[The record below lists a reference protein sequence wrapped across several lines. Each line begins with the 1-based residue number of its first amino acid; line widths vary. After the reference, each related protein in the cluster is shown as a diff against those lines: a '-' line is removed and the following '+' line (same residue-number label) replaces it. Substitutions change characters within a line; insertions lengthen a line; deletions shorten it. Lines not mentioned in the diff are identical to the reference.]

1 MSFQLDQVVPW
12 GRSFDEYRR
21 MFALTSDDL
30 GRRILGCADGPAAF
44 HATLHERGGAVT
56 SCDPLYRFSA
66 AEIEQRIEDCFPIVL
81 RQAEENASAFC
92 WEPPISDVV
101 SLGRVRRAAMDRF
114 LRDYPR
120 GRAEGRYVAE
130 ELPRLSFADRSFHL
144 ALCSHF
150 LFLYASLGESFHE
163 QSLRELLR
171 VAGEVRV
178 FPLLGLDGQPP
189 PFLDSIVARFR
200 QEGFGVSVE
209 RVPYE
214 FQRGAHSMLR
224 LRHESRVPER
234 A

>member
-30 GRRILGCADGPAAF
+30 DRRILGCADGPAAF

-56 SCDPLYRFSA
+56 SCDPLYRFSRRRDRTAHRGLLPHRAPASRGECLGVLLGA
-66 AEIEQRIEDCFPIVL
+66 ADQRCCVL
-81 RQAEENASAFC
+81 GASA
-92 WEPPISDVV
+92 PGSDG
-101 SLGRVRRAAMDRF
+101 SFSTRLSA
-114 LRDYPR
+114 

-200 QEGFGVSVE
+200 QEGFSDSSE
-209 RVPYE
+209 PDHPSE
-214 FQRGAHSMLR
+214 HR
-224 LRHESRVPER
+224 L
-234 A
+234 